1 MYLKCLEYCK
11 MLIGNVSYTDEYFK
25 GWTYE
30 QFEEYY
36 KRTGKAQY
44 GVKCEQVAKMLGI
57 EIPKAKEA
65 KEK

>member
-1 MYLKCLEYCK
+1 

-30 QFEEYY
+30 QFEEYF

-65 KEK
+65 KDK